1 MQVLLV
7 DGDAADGMLLSRALP
22 AQGLRRFEIVRVD
35 RLTDALENLAARRRP
50 DIVALALSFL
60 DASGHEAF
68 ESIRDAAPEVPIVI
82 LAGDRDSDT
91 APGFLHEGAQ
101 DYIYKQEIEPRTLLR
116 CFEYAIERMR
126 AAQQLE
132 AARQAAEEASRAKG
146 AFVAAMSHEIRTPL
160 NVILGMADL
169 LLETSLN
176 DEQEEYVRIFRR
188 CGRSL
193 LALLNNVLELSRV
206 ESGRLRVESEPFDLI
221 DLLEDVTEVFALSAH
236 RQQLSLVLDAHP
248 DLPLHV
254 LGDAGRVKQ
263 VLMNLIG
270 NAIKFTDS
278 GSILLRVRPEP
289 TGIQL
294 ELIDTGIGIPED
306 KQNLIFERFE
316 QVNRDADTARGGSG
330 LGLAL
335 CRELVEAM
343 GGRIGVDSRPG
354 EGSSFRVI
362 LPLEAS
368 GNGAASV
375 GWTRRAEL
383 IGERA
388 LLFMKDGI
396 ESSVLVDQLTY
407 LGLEVEVARSCDEAR
422 AALETRPGVRVAL
435 LDAGLD
441 GAAVFAEQLAASAA
455 LAQCVCLL
463 LPMDHRVGD
472 FARCRAAGVCPLLKP
487 IRRDTLLQ
495 TLGISAPRKASAAAD
510 SSGIE
515 AGGLPGRIL
524 LVDDS
529 EDNRALTLA
538 FLRRS
543 GSEIDIAEH
552 GAAALARVEQE
563 HFDLILMDMQM
574 PVMDGYEATRRIR
587 ALEAE
592 SGRPRVPI
600 IALTAYAFREQGA
613 RCFEAGCDAHVAKP
627 VDKRTLLDAIR
638 SCTEEVR
645 VDPDDEVA
653 DLLPQYLVHR
663 RADVDAL
670 WKAIADGDWAL
681 VSRIG
686 HNMKGTGKGYGLPRI
701 SEIGARLE
709 ASGRASDRREIA
721 LALSALESFLA
732 RVVQSGSGR
741 GTAVVSDPRS
751 PSG

>member
-1 MQVLLV
+1 
-7 DGDAADGMLLSRALP
+7 
-22 AQGLRRFEIVRVD
+22 
-35 RLTDALENLAARRRP
+35 
-50 DIVALALSFL
+50 
-60 DASGHEAF
+60 
-68 ESIRDAAPEVPIVI
+68 
-82 LAGDRDSDT
+82 
-91 APGFLHEGAQ
+91 
-101 DYIYKQEIEPRTLLR
+101 
-116 CFEYAIERMR
+116 
-126 AAQQLE
+126 
-132 AARQAAEEASRAKG
+132 
-146 AFVAAMSHEIRTPL
+146 
-160 NVILGMADL
+160 
-169 LLETSLN
+169 
-176 DEQEEYVRIFRR
+176 
-188 CGRSL
+188 
-193 LALLNNVLELSRV
+193 
-206 ESGRLRVESEPFDLI
+206 
-221 DLLEDVTEVFALSAH
+221 VTEVFALTAH

-248 DLPLHV
+248 ELPV
-254 LGDAGRVKQ
+254 YVVGDAGRVKQ

-270 NAIKFTDS
+270 NAIKFTES
-278 GSILLRVRPEP
+278 GSILLRARPEP

-294 ELIDTGIGIPED
+294 ELIDTGIGIPKD

-316 QVNRDADTARGGSG
+316 QLNRGADTARGGSG

-343 GGRIGVDSRPG
+343 GGRIGVDSHPG
-354 EGSSFRVI
+354 EGSCFRVI

-368 GNGAASV
+368 GNDAASV
-375 GWTRRAEL
+375 DWTRRAEL

-388 LLFMKDGI
+388 LLLIKDGI
-396 ESSVLVDQLTY
+396 GSSVLVDQLTY

-422 AALETRPGVRVAL
+422 AALEARPGVRAAI
-435 LDAGLD
+435 LDASLD
-441 GAAVFAEQLAASAA
+441 RTAVFAFAEQIAATAA
-455 LAQCVCLL
+455 LAQRVCLL
-463 LPMDHRVGD
+463 LLMDHRVGD
-472 FARCRAAGVCPLLKP
+472 FARCRAAGICPLLKP
-487 IRRDTLLQ
+487 VRRDTLLQ
-495 TLGISAPRKASAAAD
+495 TLGISAPREASDAAE
-510 SSGIE
+510 STGVE
-515 AGGLPGRIL
+515 AGSLPGRIL

-574 PVMDGYEATRRIR
+574 PIMDGYEATRRIR

-600 IALTAYAFREQGA
+600 IALTAYAFREQAA
-613 RCFEAGCDAHVAKP
+613 RCLEAGCDAHVAKP
-627 VDKRTLLDAIR
+627 VDKRTLLDTIR
-638 SCTEEVR
+638 TCTEEVR
-645 VDPDDEVA
+645 IDPDAEIA

-670 WKAIADGDWAL
+670 WKAIADGDWPL

-709 ASGRASDRREIA
+709 ASGQASDRREIA

-732 RVVQSGSGR
+732 RLAHR
-741 GTAVVSDPRS
+741 GGERQTPVLSDPRL

>member
-1 MQVLLV
+1 VLLV
-7 DGDAADGMLLSRALP
+7 DGDAADGILLSRTLP
-22 AQGLRRFEIVRVD
+22 AQGPRRFEVFRVGC
-35 RLTDALENLAARRRP
+35 LTDALEELATRRP
-50 DIVALALSFL
+50 DIVALALSFI
-60 DASGHEAF
+60 DASGREAF
-68 ESIRDAAPEVPIVI
+68 ESIRDAAPDVPIVI
-82 LAGDRDSDT
+82 LAGDRGSDIT
-91 APGFLHEGAQ
+91 PELLQEGAQ
-101 DYIYKQEIEPRTLLR
+101 DYIYKREIEPRTLLR

-126 AAQQLE
+126 AARQLE
-132 AARQAAEEASRAKG
+132 AARQAAEDASRAKG

-160 NVILGMADL
+160 NAILGMADL

-176 DEQEEYVRIFRR
+176 DEQEEYVRIFQRS
-188 CGRSL
+188 GRSL
-193 LALLNNVLELSRV
+193 LALLDNVLELSRV
-206 ESGRLRVESEPFDLI
+206 ESGRLRIESEPFDLI
-221 DLLEDVTEVFALSAH
+221 DLLEDVTEAFALSAH
-236 RQQLSLVLDAHP
+236 RKQLSLVLDVHP
-248 DLPLHV
+248 ELPLRV
-254 LGDAGRVKQ
+254 VGDAGRVKQ

-270 NAIKFTDS
+270 NAIKFTES
-278 GSILLRVRPEP
+278 GDILLRARPEP
-289 TGIQL
+289 IGIQL
-294 ELIDTGIGIPED
+294 ELIDTGIGIPQD
-306 KQNLIFERFE
+306 KQNLVFERFE

-335 CRELVEAM
+335 CRELVEAL

-354 EGSSFRVI
+354 EGSCFRII

-368 GNGAASV
+368 GNDAASV

-396 ESSVLVDQLTY
+396 ESSVLSDQLTY
-407 LGLEVEVARSCDEAR
+407 LGLEVEAARSCDEAR
-422 AALETRPGVRVAL
+422 RALETRPGFRVAL
-435 LDAGLD
+435 LDASLD
-441 GAAVFAEQLAASAA
+441 RTTGFAEQIAATAT
-455 LAQCVCLL
+455 LAQRVCLL

-487 IRRDTLLQ
+487 VRRDILLQ
-495 TLGISAPRKASAAAD
+495 TLGISVPREASAAAEP
-510 SSGIE
+510 SRVEVGSF
-515 AGGLPGRIL
+515 PGRIL
-524 LVDDS
+524 LVDDP

-563 HFDLILMDMQM
+563 QFDLILMDMQM
-574 PVMDGYEATRRIR
+574 PIMDGYEATRRIR

-613 RCFEAGCDAHVAKP
+613 RCLEAGCDAHVAKP
-627 VDKRTLLDAIR
+627 VDKRTLLDTIR
-638 SCTEEVR
+638 TCAEEVR
-645 VDPDDEVA
+645 IDPDAEIA

-670 WKAIADGDWAL
+670 WKAIADGDWPL

-709 ASGRASDRREIA
+709 ASGRASDRREIT

-732 RVVQSGSGR
+732 RVAHR
-741 GTAVVSDPRS
+741 GGEREMPVVSDPRL